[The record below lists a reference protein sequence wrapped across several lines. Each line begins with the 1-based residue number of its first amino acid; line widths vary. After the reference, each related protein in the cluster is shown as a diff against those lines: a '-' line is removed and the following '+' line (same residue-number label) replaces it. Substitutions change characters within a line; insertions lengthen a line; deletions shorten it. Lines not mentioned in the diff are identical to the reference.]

1 MDCNIQQ
8 TREVQEEQSF
18 FKVAGEK
25 KMWRKF
31 LIRDGQ
37 DGRLIVHQLTRRFVR
52 STSFFWRGQAVG
64 HIHCKSVSVTT
75 FNDCPNS

>member
-25 KMWRKF
+25 KTRRKF

-52 STSFFWRGQAVG
+52 STSFFLERSGCWTHSLQK
-64 HIHCKSVSVTT
+64 CFSD
-75 FNDCPNS
+75 NLQ

>member
-25 KMWRKF
+25 KMRRKF

-37 DGRLIVHQLTRRFVR
+37 VGRLIVHQLTRRFVR
-52 STSFFWRGQAVG
+52 STSFFGEVRLLD
-64 HIHCKSVSVTT
+64 T
-75 FNDCPNS
+75 FTAKVFQ